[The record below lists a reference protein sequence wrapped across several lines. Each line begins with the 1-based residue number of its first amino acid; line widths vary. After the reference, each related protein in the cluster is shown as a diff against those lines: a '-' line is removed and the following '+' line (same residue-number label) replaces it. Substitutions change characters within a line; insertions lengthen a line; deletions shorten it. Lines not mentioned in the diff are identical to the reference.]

1 MTIGLLVSWIAHSQS
16 IKADKKID
24 SFYCFGPNKAKEL
37 AKMQA
42 ENQIND
48 SVKAV
53 MKDELDMCKYVFG
66 EYQIAYQKCTEAE
79 NIAASQLQHKDV
91 QIEAKS
97 SENAG
102 LKKELRKA
110 KQKTIFANIVTS
122 VSIAGNIILGIKLA
136 SK

>member
-24 SFYCFGPNKAKEL
+24 TFYCFGPSKAKEL

-53 MKDELDMCKYVFG
+53 MKDEYDMCKYVFG